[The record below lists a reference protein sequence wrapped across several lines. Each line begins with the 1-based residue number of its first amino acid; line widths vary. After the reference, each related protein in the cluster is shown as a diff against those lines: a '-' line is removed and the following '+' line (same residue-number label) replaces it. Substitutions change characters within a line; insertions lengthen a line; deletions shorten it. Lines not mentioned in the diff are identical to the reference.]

1 MTEFYDAATWQNIPP
16 GSWAALARDGRFA
29 VEPAAVERRF
39 ERVRYITVLGGKA
52 AAAYAGIADYED
64 GDAAKSVPGA
74 LREWA
79 AERREMNCLAR
90 GYADRSDLPEMH
102 RLIGDLPNVRYWVST
117 LDDKQWTV
125 EELVADILAVEGL
138 KLDPAL
144 IWGIQIEGG
153 PTAPF
158 DRSLL
163 TAAW

>member
-1 MTEFYDAATWQNIPP
+1 MNAPATRVGKSLWSKAFARLRRDPVAI
-16 GSWAALARDGRFA
+16 GCLA
-29 VEPAAVERRF
+29 
-39 ERVRYITVLGGKA
+39 II
-52 AAAYAGIADYED
+52 AAYAGIADYED